1 MAVDMRHLTSA
12 GELTEGAVAEC
23 GSDLTGTLAAAKRQC
38 GRRSPACARPTR
50 CGPWPAGTARSPSA
64 ADQREPRR
72 SRCDQAGDHAP
83 WNRLAASQRPSR
95 GVASTTTPN
104 QRPRISQLPAR
115 TSTPVSSSRHSCHRS
130 PGCAMPAR
138 AARCG
143 RAPASRRAAISV
155 SPGVRTLT
163 TTACADVALDDHH
176 DGEAAVRRAA
186 SHLECG
192 AQNAPRGS
200 ARLPAGQAPWTTPL
214 SSMDRPQAVAL
225 GEGGFVNPKWDLS
238 HRGLQR

>member
-12 GELTEGAVAEC
+12 GELTEGAVAAC

-72 SRCDQAGDHAP
+72 SRCDQASDHAP

-115 TSTPVSSSRHSCHRS
+115 TSTGAHRGTAAAD
-130 PGCAMPAR
+130 PRDARCQRGQQGVGVLPR
-138 AARCG
+138 AAARQSVSRPGSG
-143 RAPASRRAAISV
+143 RSRRQHAQMWRSMTTTTARPLFAGRHPISNAAPRTRRAAQ
-155 SPGVRTLT
+155 PGFRP
-163 TTACADVALDDHH
+163 
-176 DGEAAVRRAA
+176 GRR
-186 SHLECG
+186 HGPLHF
-192 AQNAPRGS
+192 
-200 ARLPAGQAPWTTPL
+200 PAWIGRRR
-214 SSMDRPQAVAL
+214 SR
-225 GEGGFVNPKWDLS
+225 
-238 HRGLQR
+238 